1 MSAVINDLIPYI
13 SLAISCFGLGY
24 NIGFVRG
31 RD

>member
-1 MSAVINDLIPYI
+1 MSDIINEIIPYI
-13 SLAISCFGLGY
+13 SLALSCFAIGY